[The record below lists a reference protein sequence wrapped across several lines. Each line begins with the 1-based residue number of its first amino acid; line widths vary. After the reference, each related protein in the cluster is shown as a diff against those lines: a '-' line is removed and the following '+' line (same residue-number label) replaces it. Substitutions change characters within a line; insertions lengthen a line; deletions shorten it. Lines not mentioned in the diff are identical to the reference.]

1 MAFRSHRED
10 DNDNNAWPGLVD
22 LFAFGMALVLLLWAS
37 AESRGA
43 GPRADINL
51 PLPPGISIEQW
62 LAEDVSRRLRARLS
76 ENLRIEAVAGPWR
89 AVIRTGV
96 EFPTNGFRLTEP
108 QKRQVQQAASQLL
121 GYLEE
126 DKDSQL
132 VIAGQADPNRYVVE
146 DGIPPDNNVELSALR
161 AASVSALVIDSLGAS
176 GTEPGDLRH
185 RVSVRGLGEVLG
197 HTDKSRYGE
206 HRTVV
211 FEIWPGAIRTQ
222 R

>member
-10 DNDNNAWPGLVD
+10 DADNSAWPGLVD

-43 GPRADINL
+43 GRRTDIDL
-51 PLPPGISIEQW
+51 PLPAGVSIEQW
-62 LAEDVSRRLRARLS
+62 LADDVAKRLRTKLAEDLT
-76 ENLRIEAVAGPWR
+76 IEAVAGPWR

-108 QKRQVQQAASQLL
+108 QKKQVQQAASQLL
-121 GYLEE
+121 DYLEE
-126 DKDSQL
+126 DRDSQL
-132 VIAGQADPNRYVVE
+132 VITGQADPNRYVVE

-176 GTEPGDLRH
+176 ETDSGDLRH
-185 RVSVRGLGEVLG
+185 RISVRGLGEVLG
-197 HTDKSRYGE
+197 STDKSKYRE

-211 FEIWPGAIRTQ
+211 FEIWPGATRT
-222 R
+222 RR